1 MKSYSFQERLNK
13 LISLDKIRLLKFAE
27 IFQYCFIFII
37 VVIIVTHII
46 DRHYF
51 NVVKID
57 SLESKSL
64 LHFIEILILVIVE
77 TFVLTIILFYIRKI
91 VLLVPSISSI
101 YNKKF
106 IPHTTIE
113 YTVNIA
119 LMYIFFELLP
129 RFRDRFS
136 ILIQYFK

>member
-37 VVIIVTHII
+37 IVIIVTHII

-64 LHFIEILILVIVE
+64 LHFIEILLLVIVE

-106 IPHTTIE
+106 IPRTTIE